1 MNLQYYHLV
10 TRKPMHVGQ
19 RIVFDKTHKNRM
31 YSFFLDNNFK
41 NKTNET
47 VDQIINRLDS
57 SIDDVELSFLKNSQS
72 HTSRA
77 IREVITEMIRLEYFP
92 TLPSRFECLYGSDSL
107 QGIFEWK
114 ELFESYN
121 REILQIVKLETSGP
135 IFKGD
140 ADSLPTLENC
150 SFLEKIDQ
158 AKEYWSSPAENY
170 LTEVLIGGEIFVTE
184 IVEDF
189 Q

>member
-19 RIVFDKTHKNRM
+19 KIIFDTTHKNKL

-41 NKTNET
+41 NKTNES
-47 VDQIINRLDS
+47 VDQVINHLGTK
-57 SIDDVELSFLKNSQS
+57 IDNEELSFLKNSLS

-121 REILQIVKLETSGP
+121 R
-135 IFKGD
+135 
-140 ADSLPTLENC
+140 
-150 SFLEKIDQ
+150 
-158 AKEYWSSPAENY
+158 
-170 LTEVLIGGEIFVTE
+170 
-184 IVEDF
+184 
-189 Q
+189 